1 MRGPSAS
8 RSFDDQVQE
17 CCRICSICSVC
28 QGEDENRMTHEVGR
42 SARASRWVK
51 CLVALGWSV
60 SCAVSWLF
68 LQRRTF
74 GLVDLDSVSGHSGR
88 HYSRPPPAAPPKC
101 VQRAV
106 IVITVFSVL
115 FKRALSSAPLHA
127 SGNLVTSCFSSA
139 EPCSLTP
146 CQSLC
151 RWSVPSLAAARGRR
165 AAEEADGL
173 PRSSARRASG
183 SEGTGQTRRRAEGS
197 PVWP

>member
-1 MRGPSAS
+1 MRCLG
-8 RSFDDQVQE
+8 SF
-17 CCRICSICSVC
+17 CRGELFVWLILTCS
-28 QGEDENRMTHEVGR
+28 
-42 SARASRWVK
+42 
-51 CLVALGWSV
+51 
-60 SCAVSWLF
+60 
-68 LQRRTF
+68 
-74 GLVDLDSVSGHSGR
+74 LDTAGGIIPA
-88 HYSRPPPAAPPKC
+88 PPPAAPPKC

-173 PRSSARRASG
+173 PCSSARRASG